1 MTEFKKG
8 DLVECVDANYQE
20 GWPFTLHKT
29 YEVLDTSEDD
39 TCSWKYIKLT
49 DDNGDTVSYRDE
61 YFKLFKFREDDRVI
75 CKRPTAKLTVGEI
88 YKVLEEQE
96 DVAGRSSIKITN
108 DDGDTYFYMS
118 SQFILTSKEPK
129 FKIVIEGYTMDE
141 MLDKIEEAA
150 DVLNDAVKLEKVYP
164 KLRDLLD
171 DKTLPLDLF

>member
-20 GWPFTLHKT
+20 GWPFTLHKA

-49 DDNGDTVSYRDE
+49 DDNGDTISYRDE
-61 YFKLFKFREDDRVI
+61 YFKLFKFRKDDRVI
-75 CKRPTAKLTVGEI
+75 CKLPIASLTVGKT
-88 YKVLEEQE
+88 YKVLEEYE
-96 DVAGRSSIKITN
+96 EVGRSFIKITN
-108 DDGDTYFYMS
+108 DDGGTRFYMS
-118 SQFILTSKEPK
+118 SQFILTDDEPK

>member
-8 DLVECVDANYQE
+8 DLVECVEANYQE
-20 GWPFTLHKT
+20 GWPFTLHKA

-39 TCSWKYIKLT
+39 VSSWKYIILT
-49 DDNGDTVSYRDE
+49 DDNGNTVSYRDE
-61 YFKLFKFREDDRVI
+61 YFKLFKFKENDMVI
-75 CKRPTAKLTVGEI
+75 CKVPAVSLTVGKT
-88 YKVLEEQE
+88 YKVLKELE
-96 DVAGRSSIKITN
+96 DIGKSFVKVN
-108 DDGDTYFYMS
+108 NDDDGDARFYMS
-118 SQFILTSKEPK
+118 SHFILTDAEPK